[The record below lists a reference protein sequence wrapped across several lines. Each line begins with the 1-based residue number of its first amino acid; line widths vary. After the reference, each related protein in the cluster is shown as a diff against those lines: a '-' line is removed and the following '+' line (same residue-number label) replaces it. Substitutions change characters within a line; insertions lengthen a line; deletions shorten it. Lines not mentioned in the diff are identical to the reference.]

1 MTKSCEKKVAKCC
14 EKKNGLFSRLFRRRV
29 QPVDAEAAEARRQ
42 NLSNSYV
49 EHHLTLDELS
59 EIYSNSFIDVDDPE
73 ESDGLDTTEAMKR
86 LRDGGRNVIQTP
98 KEFSNF
104 QLFAKQ
110 FLHKFW
116 LLLLTAAALSI
127 ISYFIHLYR
136 GNDET
141 TNLYCAFTLISVVM
155 IMCILSYR
163 QEKKAM
169 QVVGDFHNVMAQN
182 SFVIRDCKE
191 RQIPAEELVVG
202 DLVIIR
208 CGQRV
213 PADARI
219 LQSNGLKLEIS
230 FITGDTTSQDYTHE
244 AAASHVSVFD
254 ARNIAFKGSYC
265 TEGDGVAVVIRT
277 GEFTMIGEAAIIQST
292 GRRRPTESQLS
303 RELNKFVHLWSIVAI
318 VSGLLFFITGT
329 VISGGQHLLGNFMT
343 GFIIVIVANIPQG
356 LPATVMSQLAII
368 AQRMSKKHVYIKNLD
383 VVDELG
389 AATVIATDKTGTLT
403 ENVMITTDLW
413 YNRRHHMVDRFVKH
427 AHLRAIK
434 MTAKKELEKTLPD
447 LLTVMAA
454 CNSASVGTRKF
465 VRRVSTKRDIN
476 KMTRDRQSRPPI
488 TKKFTVID
496 KFGREVVRQPTNS
509 ESCASFDGSSMYTE
523 STAGDEEEEIGATA
537 ANANDFI
544 GPPPDV
550 ALLRYVENMAC
561 VEGIRQRFHHVL
573 EVPFNSVRRWQ
584 LVVAHCLA
592 TNQVTG
598 LPPVGE
604 EEPKDTKQWTYVV
617 MMKGAPE
624 VILNRCTQVMINGE
638 LREIDD
644 DFRRHCQEAWEFFG
658 NEGRQVI
665 GFAQK
670 YFRAPERERF
680 TATSENYPQE
690 DLVFLGMSGIMD
702 PPRAETAAAIRQCK
716 EAGDSKESALD
727 ALAVADC
734 HSDEAVVIGESLQSM
749 SKEEWD
755 VLLNHKYIVFARTNP
770 DQKLLIVEECQK
782 RGETVA
788 VTGSGV
794 NDAAALAKA
803 NIDIAMGLNGS
814 DMAKQT
820 ADLILTDDNFA
831 SFVKGIEEGRLL
843 FDNLRLSIAYTLAH
857 LWPEVFP
864 IILNF
869 TLGMPLGLQPL
880 QILSVDLGS
889 ELPPAVSLAY
899 ESPER
904 DMMKVPPRDPKT
916 SLVSKQLLLY
926 SYILAGSFITC
937 ACFFAYM
944 SVYWY
949 HGITFASLLFTSE
962 NYFIPE
968 AQNFTTP
975 EGRVLTEDD
984 QLFIRGQASAAWQI
998 TLVVAQIFHLYMCT
1012 TRRVSF
1018 LQHGIT
1024 NLVSVFAVIIEM
1036 LLLNLFIYTPR
1047 VQDLMGTR
1055 APPTHV
1061 WLFGPVIGIYL
1072 FVFNEVR
1079 KFFIRRFPRN
1089 RIVNVFKW

>member
-1 MTKSCEKKVAKCC
+1 MTKKIEKCC
-14 EKKNGLFSRLFRRRV
+14 EKKRGILARIFGSRV
-29 QPVDAEAAEARRQ
+29 APVDDAESAEERRQ

-49 EHHLTLDELS
+49 EHHLSLEELS
-59 EIYSNSFIDVDDPE
+59 EIYNNSFIDVDNPE

-86 LRDGGRNVIQTP
+86 LRDGGRNVLKAP
-98 KEFSNF
+98 KDFSNF

-110 FLHKFW
+110 FLHRFW
-116 LLLLTAAALSI
+116 LLLMIASVLSF

-136 GNDET
+136 GHDEA
-141 TNLYCAFTLISVVM
+141 TNLYCAFTLMIVVFV
-155 IMCILSYR
+155 MCILSYR
-163 QEKKAM
+163 KEKKAIE
-169 QVVGDFHNVMAQN
+169 VVGDFRNIMAQN

-191 RQIPAEELVVG
+191 RQISAEELVIG
-202 DLVIIR
+202 DLIIIR
-208 CGQRV
+208 CGQRI

-219 LQSNGLKLEIS
+219 LQSNGLKLEMSCIS
-230 FITGDTTSQDYTHE
+230 GDFSSYDYTHE
-244 AAASHVSVFD
+244 SAASHVSVFD
-254 ARNIAFKGSYC
+254 ARNVAFKGSYC

-277 GEFTMIGEAAIIQST
+277 GEFTMIGEAAIMQST
-292 GRRRPTESQLS
+292 SRNTESKL
-303 RELNKFVHLWSIVAI
+303 RKELKRFVHLWSIVAV
-318 VSGLLFFITGT
+318 VSGLLFFFTGT
-329 VISGGQHLLGNFMT
+329 VISRGQHLLTNFMT

-403 ENVMITTDLW
+403 ENVRICTDLW
-413 YNRRHHMVDRFVKH
+413 YNKRHHMVDRFVKH
-427 AHLRAIK
+427 AHLRALRI
-434 MTAKKELEKTLPD
+434 TAKKELEKTLPD
-447 LLTVMAA
+447 LLTVMAI

-465 VRRVSTKRDIN
+465 VRRVSTKRDMS
-476 KMTRDRQSRPPI
+476 KLERERESRPPI

-496 KFGREVVRQPTNS
+496 KFGREVVRQPTTS
-509 ESCASFDGSSMYTE
+509 ESCASFD
-523 STAGDEEEEIGATA
+523 DEEETHDQS
-537 ANANDFI
+537 DFL

-550 ALLRYVENMAC
+550 ALLRYVESLAC
-561 VEGIRQRFHHVL
+561 VEGIRQKFHHVL

-584 LVVAHCLA
+584 LVVTHCLA
-592 TNQVTG
+592 
-598 LPPVGE
+598 
-604 EEPKDTKQWTYVV
+604 EPNDTEWTYCV

-624 VILNRCTQVMINGE
+624 TILNRCSQYMMNGE
-638 LREIDD
+638 LEDIDD
-644 DFRRHCQEAWEFFG
+644 DFRKHCQEAWEFFG

-670 YFRAPERERF
+670 FFRAPQRERF
-680 TATSENYPQE
+680 TANSENYPQ
-690 DLVFLGMSGIMD
+690 DRLVFLGMSGIMD
-702 PPRAETAAAIRQCK
+702 PPRPETANAIKQCK
-716 EAGDSKESALD
+716 EAGVKVFMITGDHPTTASAIAAQIGLISKKVEKTDELD
-727 ALAVADC
+727 LNQKN
-734 HSDEAVVIGESLQSM
+734 DEIVVLGESLTSM
-749 SKEEWD
+749 TKEEWD
-755 VLLNHKYIVFARTNP
+755 VLLDHRYIVFARTNP
-770 DQKLLIVEECQK
+770 DQKLLIVDECQR

-803 NIDIAMGLNGS
+803 NIGIAMGLNGS
-814 DMAKQT
+814 DIAKRT

-843 FDNLRLSIAYTLAH
+843 FDNLRLSIAYTMAH

-864 IILNF
+864 IVLNF

-880 QILSVDLGS
+880 QILSIDLGS

-904 DMMKVPPRDPKT
+904 DMMKVPPRSAKT
-916 SLVSKQLLLY
+916 TLVSKQLIFY
-926 SYILAGSFITC
+926 SYFLAGSFITI

-949 HGITFASLLFTSE
+949 HGITFGSLLFTSE
-962 NYFIPE
+962 FYFIPE
-968 AQNFTTP
+968 AENFTTP
-975 EGRVLTEDD
+975 TGQVLNEDD
-984 QLFIRGQASAAWQI
+984 QLNIRGQASAAWQI

-1036 LLLNLFIYTPR
+1036 LLLNLFIYTPGI
-1047 VQDLMGTR
+1047 QDLMGTKV
-1055 APPTHV
+1055 PPTHV
-1061 WLFGPVIGIYL
+1061 WLFGPVIGIFL
-1072 FVFNEVR
+1072 FIFNETR
-1079 KFFIRRFPRN
+1079 KFFIRKFPKN
-1089 RIVNVFKW
+1089 RVVNIFKW